1 MNIFATDSNA
11 LSCATYHTDKHIVKM
26 PLEMAQMVSF
36 VYHNKDLWDKS
47 IPQLLMSNSSTHIK
61 HPCSIW
67 VKENLSNFIWSCEL
81 GIKMVEEYRFRYNSQ
96 KHERCLLI
104 FQWALDNLPEIE
116 IDLMTPFA
124 KAMPDEYKVDCSIE
138 SYSNYYKFGK
148 TELHQWTKRKK
159 PDWL

>member
-11 LSCATYHTDKHIVKM
+11 LSCATYHTDKHIIKM

-36 VYHNKDLWDKS
+36 VYHNKDLWDRS
-47 IPQLLMSNSSTHIK
+47 IPQLLMSNSTTHIK

-67 VKENLSNFIWSCEL
+67 VKQNLSNFIWSCEL

-104 FQWALDNLPEIE
+104 FEWALDNLPEIE
-116 IDLMTPFA
+116 INLMTPFA
-124 KAMPDEYKVDCSIE
+124 KAMPEEYKVDCSIE
-138 SYSNYYKFGK
+138 SYRNYYKFGK

-159 PDWL
+159 PDWI

>member
-1 MNIFATDSNA
+1 MNIFATDRNTSI
-11 LSCATYHTDKHIVKM
+11 CASYHTDKHIVKM
-26 PLEMAQMVSF
+26 PLEMAQMVSY
-36 VYHNKDLWDKS
+36 VYHNQELWGKS

-67 VKENLSNFIWSCEL
+67 VKDNLSNFIWSCEL

-104 FQWALDNLPEIE
+104 FEWALDNLPEIE

-124 KAMPDEYKVDCSIE
+124 KAMPEEYKVDCSIE
-138 SYSNYYKFGK
+138 SYRNY
-148 TELHQWTKRKK
+148 
-159 PDWL
+159 